1 MQASGVQKKQ
11 KNVQHE
17 QSQATS
23 HVGYGRPRIDQAARV
38 MQALK
43 DMEPLADRIRDI
55 GLQLNARGL
64 SKDSRET
71 LEQEWR
77 RLDKEWRPLNAI
89 ACGA

>member
-1 MQASGVQKKQ
+1 
-11 KNVQHE
+11 
-17 QSQATS
+17 
-23 HVGYGRPRIDQAARV
+23 